1 MISEEA
7 VPHYKRALDV
17 AHGQSAK
24 RLELRAET
32 SLARV
37 WREQNMEDEAS
48 DLLAPV
54 YGWFNEGFNTS
65 DLVEAK
71 ALLDELS

>member
-17 AHGQSAK
+17 ARGQSAK

-37 WREQNMEDEAS
+37 WREQNMEDEAN

-54 YGWFNEGFNTS
+54 YGWFTEGFDTP

>member
-17 AHGQSAK
+17 ARGQSAK
-24 RLELRAET
+24 LLELRAET

-37 WREQNMEDEAS
+37 WREQNMEDEAN

-54 YGWFNEGFNTS
+54 YGWFTEGFDTP